1 MMSVSNL
8 RLVYGDVAEEM
19 IRKDQPVQ
27 KIGNQIVCYCADER
41 TKGMKKTT
49 AKCKDKLSP
58 AQAMLATC

>member
-27 KIGNQIVCYCADER
+27 KTGNQAVCHCADEG

-49 AKCKDKLSP
+49 AKDKDKLIP
-58 AQAMLATC
+58 TQAMLATC